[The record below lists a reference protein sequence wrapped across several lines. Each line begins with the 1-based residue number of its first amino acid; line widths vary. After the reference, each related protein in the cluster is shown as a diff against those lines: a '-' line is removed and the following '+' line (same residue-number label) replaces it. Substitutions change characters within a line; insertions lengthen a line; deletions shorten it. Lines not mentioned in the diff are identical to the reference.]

1 MSSAFVLTFFSLLIC
16 VDLSAVQD
24 EKRIFGGRFANPG
37 EFPWMVF
44 IRLTD
49 ELNCS
54 GFLISPS
61 YVLTAAHCMIRPLE
75 EMWAKIGTVDR
86 EEGQE
91 YRFRSSRV
99 HPDYS
104 NLTYHGDI
112 ALLKLTSPVVFDR
125 NIDRICLANDRNYY
139 RGNTPVL
146 QMGWGRFSN
155 ETAEV
160 TRILK
165 VTEEGYIFD
174 HGDCSDMFAF
184 FNYTLWDGTVCIKN
198 SGSEGVCEG
207 DSGGPLVT
215 RNGNSYTAI
224 GLESI
229 GFYENCTVDNSFAEV
244 FTDLLYH
251 RQWIV
256 DNVDETICQQ

>member
-1 MSSAFVLTFFSLLIC
+1 MSSVFVIIFSLLVC
-16 VDLSAVQD
+16 VDLAAVRD
-24 EKRIFGGRFANPG
+24 EKRIYGGRFVNPG

-61 YVLTAAHCMIRPLE
+61 FVLTAAHCMFRPVE
-75 EMWAKIGTVDR
+75 ELWARLGTVDR
-86 EEGQE
+86 ESGPQ
-91 YRFRSSRV
+91 YRFQSLLV

-104 NLTYHGDI
+104 NLTYYGDI
-112 ALLKLTSPVVFDR
+112 ALLKLTSPVDFNENV
-125 NIDRICLANDRNYY
+125 NRICLANNADYY
-139 RGNTPVL
+139 LPNIPVL

-155 ETAEV
+155 ETADI

-174 HGDCSDMFAF
+174 HDVCSYMFNL
-184 FNYTLWDGTVCIKN
+184 FNYTLWNGTVCIRN
-198 SGSEGVCEG
+198 SGSDGVCEG

-215 RNGNSYTAI
+215 RNGDTYIAI

-229 GFYENCTVDNSFAEV
+229 GFYDNCNVDNTFAEI
-244 FTDLLYH
+244 FTELLHH
-251 RQWIV
+251 RQWII
-256 DNVDETICQQ
+256 DNTDENIC